1 MDRRLREQDFDM
13 LENDQIAIQGMLL
26 SRFVGHFE
34 AEVCTYLCEVDA
46 MNFLL
51 RLHFHEI

>member
-1 MDRRLREQDFDM
+1 M